1 VSLPKYAELFRTESL
16 EHVATVNRLLLVL
29 DTDAGNAGA
38 VEGLF
43 RAVHTLKGMAAAMEY
58 GAVAELAHVMES
70 VLEGLRSGAR
80 AAEPGLLDALFRGAD
95 ALEAGVAACP
105 MSVPPPLLAS
115 AAAELQAAAAD
126 GNAATLAP
134 GTLTPYVTEPHVT
147 EVDGGES
154 AVVTHRLWVRA
165 VVSADAALPGV
176 RAFMLLRRARDL
188 GRIGDLA
195 PPEPELLLPTFR
207 GELGF
212 RLTTGSAADTVREQ
226 LLCVGELATLEVAE
240 EESAASGSDA
250 APAAVPEPA
259 EAVEMPTAVHR
270 RRPVRVDADRLDAV
284 MGRVGE
290 LVVLRDRLVSAAASR
305 SERGTTE
312 PAGAAARLINELRD
326 EVLRMRLVPV
336 REVFDR
342 FPRLVRDAAQRLRK
356 KVDFGVDGDGLE
368 IDRALLDRIG
378 DPIVHLLR
386 NAVDHGIELPEERL
400 ARGKPEQGR
409 IRLSARRER
418 DWIVVRVADDGRGID
433 RERVVRKAVE
443 MGLVSGAAERVTDA
457 AISELIMRAGLS
469 TSERVTEL
477 SGRGVGLDAAATE
490 VRALGGSLDFAT
502 DSGTGTTFTLRFP
515 SSVGLI
521 RALLVACGGHRYLVP
536 VSCIAET
543 TEIRP
548 SDLVECGGGRTMIHR
563 GETVP
568 LIALGAMLAGATE
581 VPPPPRQW
589 LPIVFAEVDAQRI
602 AVQVDASLGHQEVVT
617 QRFATSR
624 GTLPVFQGAGILPDG
639 EPALILDM
647 AALVRHAHAQSKDT
661 LIHVA

>member
-1 VSLPKYAELFRTESL
+1 VALSKYAELFRTESV
-16 EHVATVNRLLLVL
+16 EHVATMNRLLLVL
-29 DTDAGNAGA
+29 ETDAAHSEA

-43 RAVHTLKGMAAAMEY
+43 RAVHSLKGMAAAMEY

-80 AAEPGLLDALFRGAD
+80 VAEPRLLDALFRGVD

-105 MSVPPPLLAS
+105 VSGSPPLLAS
-115 AAAELQAAAAD
+115 AAAELRAVAD
-126 GNAATLAP
+126 G
-134 GTLTPYVTEPHVT
+134 
-147 EVDGGES
+147 EVE
-154 AVVTHRLWVRA
+154 THQLRVRA
-165 VVSADAALPGV
+165 VVSADAALPGA
-176 RAFMLLRRARDL
+176 RAFMVLRRAREL
-188 GRIGDLA
+188 GRIDELA
-195 PPEPELLLPTFR
+195 PPEPELLLPTFG
-207 GELGF
+207 GELRF
-212 RLTTGSAADTVREQ
+212 RLTTGSAADTLREQ
-226 LLCVGELATLEVAE
+226 LLRVGELATLEVVDE
-240 EESAASGSDA
+240 KSAASGIDVV
-250 APAAVPEPA
+250 PAAVPEPA
-259 EAVEMPTAVHR
+259 DGAEMPPAAH
-270 RRPVRVDADRLDAV
+270 RRPVRVDAADLDAV

-305 SERGTTE
+305 AEAATAE

-326 EVLRMRLVPV
+326 DVLRMRLVPV

-342 FPRLVRDAAQRLRK
+342 FPRLVRDAAQRLQK
-356 KVDFGVDGDGLE
+356 KVEFGVDGDGLE

-400 ARGKPEQGR
+400 ARGKPEHGR
-409 IRLSARRER
+409 IRLSAGRER

-443 MGLVSGAAERVTDA
+443 MGLLHGAAEHVTDA
-457 AISELIMRAGLS
+457 AISDLITRAGLS

-490 VRALGGSLDFAT
+490 IRSLGGSLDCAS
-502 DSGTGTTFTLRFP
+502 DPGSGTTFTLRFP
-515 SSVGLI
+515 ASVGLI

-536 VSCIAET
+536 LSCIAET
-543 TEIRP
+543 AEIRP
-548 SDLVECGGGRTMIHR
+548 SDLDERRGGRTMIHR

-568 LIALGAMLAGATE
+568 LIDLGAMLAGATE
-581 VPPPPRQW
+581 VLRPTRQW
-589 LPIVFAEVDAQRI
+589 LPVVVAEVDARRV

-617 QRFATSR
+617 QRFAASR